1 LKKFRNNGAK
11 KVNLASNGCV
21 NGLVNSENSRRSEM
35 SLIQTLL
42 EERKR
47 FIEFVQMIQNNEVWP
62 WNQVSGSDQLIGSY
76 TIKEEQ
82 DTET

>member
-1 LKKFRNNGAK
+1 
-11 KVNLASNGCV
+11 
-21 NGLVNSENSRRSEM
+21 M

-47 FIEFVQMIQNNEVWP
+47 FIEFVQMIQNGEVWP
-62 WNQVSGSDQLIGSY
+62 WNQVSAGDQLTGSS

-82 DTET
+82 DIET